1 MVASLAALCRDT
13 GIRLTFFVNGVNKSW
28 SVNAPAL
35 RPMVDSGQIQ
45 LANHTWSHP
54 DIARL
59 ATADVVEQIR
69 NTARF

>member
-28 SVNAPAL
+28 SINAPAL

-54 DIARL
+54 DITRL